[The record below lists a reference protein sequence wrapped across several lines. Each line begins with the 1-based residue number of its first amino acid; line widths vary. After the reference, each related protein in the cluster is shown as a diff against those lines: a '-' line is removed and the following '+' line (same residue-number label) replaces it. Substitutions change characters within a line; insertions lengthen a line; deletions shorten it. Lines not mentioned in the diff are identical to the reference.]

1 MNFNIQSLKDFEA
14 YGACGAIRVTLMGLL
29 LLNIS
34 LASYAQS
41 QAGLASSDE
50 LSTFSEVELQ
60 SDVTSVGRYAA
71 MEALWEMDM
80 SQAGNGDGRNDPNQ
94 NNHNLFVIDNIV
106 YVYVEKYQA
115 PGETITL
122 RRFDATTGEEL
133 PDLHSDFSGELTNAL
148 LQRYVMSDEAG
159 HIAVVGLKALST
171 DKKISMIIQVY
182 DSDFELITTITPSF
196 EEAEEGHHS
205 LVNYEWLGI
214 TGDLLSGD
222 FSLSIGCWHSWGDTH
237 TENFYYP
244 SDCRMVFSKGSAT
257 PDIEVTRYDSGEYI
271 LETRSGSSSTGTPWK
286 GMLFVSEV
294 DDNYHLVQGFGTTA
308 APTTHSPVMLYKDNG
323 ELHSSFASEP
333 YRMLNQTELLTD
345 PEFAFSDPHCF
356 GAFPVNVGDE
366 KMLVL
371 PYSRNG
377 NDGVR
382 FKIAHWGNPTTFSS
396 LKSLWEFPENS
407 DSCPTTIYETL
418 RPKVVSIPSAATDM
432 DGDKISRSAQSPR
445 QQTTFFAYMPGSLL
459 GAYRVT
465 IDDKPIASGMVG
477 DKLAGQDRPYT
488 ISGRDLYVD
497 SDKEAVSLSV
507 ASTTGCSVINA
518 DIRQGASGHIPLQ
531 ELPSGVYVLTLN
543 GNSYKIFLR

>member
-1 MNFNIQSLKDFEA
+1 MNFQTQSLKDYET

-41 QAGLASSDE
+41 RAGLASSDE
-50 LSTFSEVELQ
+50 LSTFGEVELHRDAV
-60 SDVTSVGRYAA
+60 SAGKYAA

-80 SQAGNGDGRNDPNQ
+80 SLASDGDGRNDPNQ
-94 NNHNLFVIDNIV
+94 DNHNLFVIDNIV

-115 PGETITL
+115 PGEAITL

-133 PDLHSDFSGELTNAL
+133 PGLHSDFSGELANVSL
-148 LQRYVMSDEAG
+148 KRYVMSDDAG
-159 HIAVVGLKALST
+159 HIAVVGLKALSS
-171 DKKISMIIQVY
+171 KKEMSMIIQVY
-182 DSDFELITTITPSF
+182 DRDFEYITTISAY
-196 EEAEEGHHS
+196 EVAEVGHHF

-222 FSLSIGCWHSWGDTH
+222 FALSIGCWHSWGGTNTSKPH
-237 TENFYYP
+237 YP
-244 SDCRMVFSKGSAT
+244 SRCKLAFSKGDTA
-257 PDIEVTRYDSGEYI
+257 PQIEVVRYDSGIYE
-271 LETRSGSSSTGTPWK
+271 LEIINNETTATPCK

-294 DDNYHLVQGFGTTA
+294 DDNCHLVQGFGTTA
-308 APTTHSPVMLYKDNG
+308 APTAHSPVMLYKDNG
-323 ELHSSFASEP
+323 ELHSSYASKS

-382 FKIAHWGNPTTFSS
+382 FKIAHWGDPTTFSS
-396 LKSLWEFPENS
+396 LKPLWKFPEK
-407 DSCPTTIYETL
+407 DYPCTTEIYETL

-432 DGDKISRSAQSPR
+432 DGDKTRRSSQSSR

-477 DKLAGQDRPYT
+477 DKLAAQDRPYT

-507 ASTTGCSVINA
+507 ASPTGCSVINA
-518 DIRQGASGHIPLQ
+518 SIPQGASGHILLQ

>member
-1 MNFNIQSLKDFEA
+1 MNFNTQSLKDHET
-14 YGACGAIRVTLMGLL
+14 YGAYGAIRVTLMGLL

-50 LSTFSEVELQ
+50 LSTFSEVELH
-60 SDVTSVGRYAA
+60 SDAASAGRHAA

-80 SQAGNGDGRNDPNQ
+80 SQASDGDGRNDPNQ

-133 PDLHSDFSGELTNAL
+133 PDLHSDFSGELAKASFE
-148 LQRYVMSDEAG
+148 RYVMSDEAG
-159 HIAVVGLKALST
+159 NIAVVGLMTMSL
-171 DKKISMIIQVY
+171 DERISMAIQVY
-182 DSDFELITTITPSF
+182 NQDFEYITTITPVF
-196 EEAEEGHHS
+196 EEPEIRNRF
-205 LVNYEWLGI
+205 LINYEWYGI
-214 TGDLLSGD
+214 TGNLLSGD
-222 FSLSIGCWHSWGDTH
+222 FALSIGCWNSWGGIST
-237 TENFYYP
+237 TSLYFP
-244 SDCRMVFSKGSAT
+244 SLCKMTFSKGNNI
-257 PDIEVTRYDSGEYI
+257 PDIEVTRYDSGEYEF
-271 LETRSGSSSTGTPWK
+271 ETRTNESKGTTCK

-294 DDNYHLVQGFGTTA
+294 DDNHHLVQGFGTTS

-333 YRMLNQTELLTD
+333 YRMMNQTELLTD

-382 FKIAHWGNPTTFSS
+382 FKIAHWGDPTTFSS
-396 LKSLWEFPENS
+396 LKPLWKFPEKAN
-407 DSCPTTIYETL
+407 SCPTTIYETL
-418 RPKVVSIPSAATDM
+418 RPKVVSIPSAITDM
-432 DGDKISRSAQSPR
+432 DGDEISRSAQSTR

-477 DKLAGQDRPYT
+477 DKLADQDRPYT

-497 SDKEAVSLSV
+497 SDKEAISMSV
-507 ASTTGCSVINA
+507 ASPTGCSVINA
-518 DIRQGASGHIPLQ
+518 NIRQGASGHIPLQ
-531 ELPSGVYVLTLN
+531 ELPSGVYILTLN

>member
-29 LLNIS
+29 FLNIS

-50 LSTFSEVELQ
+50 LSAFSEVELH
-60 SDVTSVGRYAA
+60 SDATSAGRYAA

-106 YVYVEKYQA
+106 YDYVEKYQS

-133 PDLHSDFSGELTNAL
+133 PDLHSDFSGELTDSS
-148 LQRYVMSDEAG
+148 LQRYVMPDEAD
-159 HIAVVGLKALST
+159 HIAVVGLKALSS
-171 DKKISMIIQVY
+171 KKEMSMIIQVY
-182 DSDFELITTITPSF
+182 NRDFEYITTITAF
-196 EEAEEGHHS
+196 EVAEVGHHF

-222 FSLSIGCWHSWGDTH
+222 FALSIGCWHSWGNTDTSKPH
-237 TENFYYP
+237 YP
-244 SDCRMVFSKGSAT
+244 SRCRLAFSKGDTA
-257 PDIEVTRYDSGEYI
+257 PQIEVVRYDSGNYEFEIIYN
-271 LETRSGSSSTGTPWK
+271 ETTATPCK

-294 DDNYHLVQGFGTTA
+294 DDNHHLVQGFGTTS

-382 FKIAHWGNPTTFSS
+382 FKIAHWGDPTTFSS
-396 LKSLWEFPENS
+396 LKPLWKFPEKAN
-407 DSCPTTIYETL
+407 SCPTTIYETL
-418 RPKVVSIPSAATDM
+418 RPRVVSIPSAITDM
-432 DGDKISRSAQSPR
+432 DGDEISRSAQSTR
-445 QQTTFFAYMPGSLL
+445 QQTTFFVYMPGSLL

-477 DKLAGQDRPYT
+477 DKLADQDRPYT

-497 SDKEAVSLSV
+497 SDKEAISMSV
-507 ASTTGCSVINA
+507 ASPTGCSVINA
-518 DIRQGASGHIPLQ
+518 NIRQGASGHIPLQ
-531 ELPSGVYVLTLN
+531 ELPSGVYILTLN
-543 GNSYKIFLR
+543 SNSYKIFLR